1 MNRWIQLLFGF
12 ALSFVGLFFAFK
24 NLSPSSILKSF
35 QALNYFWI
43 LASVFAL
50 FLSALVR
57 SLRWKLL
64 LISIKPV
71 ELKNLFASTMIGYF
85 GNSALPFKMGEILRG
100 YYISTLKNIK
110 TSTVLGSIVLER
122 TCDLLG
128 LIMTFSVVSIF
139 YSFDLEIKLS
149 LLPLIF
155 LLSLTTI
162 LIVYLFFK
170 KNTFFNKI
178 LNLSKRKSESFFRIT
193 NMLRSFGRGFSSISN
208 FKVLF
213 SILMYTLLL
222 WLLFFLTTYFVIK
235 AFGFDLS
242 LVEVGV
248 ILLLTSIAMSIP
260 AAPGAIGT
268 HHFAAYYV
276 MTNMFLF
283 SDIESQSFAIVL
295 HAVSYIPL
303 ALCGAL
309 YFFSS
314 SLKIFDVLN
323 KEIVDDKV

>member
-1 MNRWIQLLFGF
+1 
-12 ALSFVGLFFAFK
+12 
-24 NLSPSSILKSF
+24 
-35 QALNYFWI
+35 
-43 LASVFAL
+43 
-50 FLSALVR
+50 
-57 SLRWKLL
+57 
-64 LISIKPV
+64 
-71 ELKNLFASTMIGYF
+71 
-85 GNSALPFKMGEILRG
+85 
-100 YYISTLKNIK
+100 
-110 TSTVLGSIVLER
+110 
-122 TCDLLG
+122 
-128 LIMTFSVVSIF
+128 
-139 YSFDLEIKLS
+139 
-149 LLPLIF
+149 
-155 LLSLTTI
+155 
-162 LIVYLFFK
+162 
-170 KNTFFNKI
+170 
-178 LNLSKRKSESFFRIT
+178 
-193 NMLRSFGRGFSSISN
+193 MLRSFGRGFSSISN

-222 WLLFFLTTYFVIK
+222 WLLFFTTYFVIK

-276 MTNMFLF
+276 MTNIFHFPISNLV
-283 SDIESQSFAIVL
+283 FAIVL

-303 ALCGAL
+303 AFCGAL